1 MSRLKTFGAI
11 VAALHGLVL
20 LGSIAPASASRVLS
34 LRRDIGDKDLLY
46 NGENSVESITT
57 VYYGAWDRIFDIA
70 QLGYK
75 QGLVR
80 RVQASFSGVEPKE
93 DECMVSMNSHSDQ
106 YGGYIS
112 PDHVKVESLG
122 KDRAIVRWVELHGGG
137 RYHLHFSIV
146 DFSNCENERETRTE
160 LPEGKD
166 IDKLVDKYVK
176 GEDDFEVV
184 MLNGTSVSRLTVDAQ
199 GVASK
204 IDTLLTYQS
213 DGHNEPRIFPLAK
226 GEGYLFIEVPPHSS
240 TEKDSMT
247 VSHIKPD
254 GQKQYLTAIN
264 EAYFPSV
271 SLANGLIGICALRN
285 VTTMKCTQFK
295 LGDKDISWFSASLPN
310 TELSWSERVVYNLP
324 RGEGF
329 LTHVRGNEGL
339 EKSSLDSI
347 SDKYLVKIGLDGKAK
362 QFLDAEMR
370 CRYVSPGVQETG
382 VLKIS
387 EDERGNY
394 CLSTVCVKRII
405 DSTPDAENFK
415 ELVATAVN
423 ENKNLYV
430 KLHSKCFEP
439 NDFTNI
445 SK

>member
-1 MSRLKTFGAI
+1 MSRLGTFCAI
-11 VAALHGLVL
+11 VAALCGLLL
-20 LGSIAPASASRVLS
+20 LGSIEPASASRVLS
-34 LRRDIGDKDLLY
+34 LQRDIGDKDLLY
-46 NGENSVESITT
+46 NVENSVESITT
-57 VYYGAWDRIFDIA
+57 VYYGSWDRLYDIS
-70 QLGYK
+70 QLAHRE
-75 QGLVR
+75 GLVR

-93 DECMVSMNSHSDQ
+93 DECWVILDSHH
-106 YGGYIS
+106 GAYIS

-122 KDRAIVRWVELHGGG
+122 KDRAIVRWVELHGGR

-146 DFSNCENERETRTE
+146 DFSNCRVKRETTE
-160 LPEGKD
+160 LPEGED

-184 MLNGTSVSRLTVDAQ
+184 MLNGTSVSRLSVDAQ

-204 IDTLLTYQS
+204 IDTLLNYQS

-247 VSHIKPD
+247 VSHIQPD
-254 GQKQYLTAIN
+254 GQKQYLTAID

-295 LGDKDISWFSASLPN
+295 LGDKDINWFSASLPN
-310 TELSWSERVVYNLP
+310 TELSWSERVIYNLP

-339 EKSSLDSI
+339 EKSSLDSMG
-347 SDKYLVKIGLDGKAK
+347 DKYLVKIGLDGKAK
-362 QFLDAEMR
+362 QFLDPEMR
-370 CRYVSPGVQETG
+370 CRYVSLGVQETG
-382 VLKIS
+382 LLKIS

-405 DSTPDAENFK
+405 DSTPDAENSE
-415 ELVATAVN
+415 ELVATAIN